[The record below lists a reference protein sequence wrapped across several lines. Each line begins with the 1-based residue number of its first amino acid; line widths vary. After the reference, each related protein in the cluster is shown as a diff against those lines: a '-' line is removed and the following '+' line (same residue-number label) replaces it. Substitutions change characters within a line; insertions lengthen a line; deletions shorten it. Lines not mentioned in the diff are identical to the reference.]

1 MKTLQ
6 QQEAEAILELGE
18 KISALEIE
26 VKRLNAIIQ
35 ELEELLRH
43 K

>member
-1 MKTLQ
+1 MKTLE
-6 QQEAEAILELGE
+6 QQEAEAILAMGE

-26 VKRLNAIIQ
+26 VKRLNTIIL

>member
-1 MKTLQ
+1 MKTLT
-6 QQEAEAILELGE
+6 QQETEAILEMGE

-26 VKRLNAIIQ
+26 VKRLKAIIA
-35 ELEELLRH
+35 ELEELLRS